1 MVFHGFN
8 QCVDG
13 FLPKIIGRLMSKRIR
28 LVNKKYTVESFFDL
42 PGCLD
47 RCLADIS
54 CHEIGAAD
62 LDTMSLAQPAQ
73 RVIDLAHQS
82 SRCGLASPRMARE
95 HKMFQERGRRI
106 SWVQLPSSI
115 LILDAVNKVGKMFL
129 ERWQTREI

>member
-28 LVNKKYTVESFFDL
+28 LVNKKYTVESFFYL

-47 RCLADIS
+47 RCLAHIA

-62 LDTMSLAQPAQ
+62 LDTMSLTQPAQ

-82 SRCGLASPRMARE
+82 SRCGLARPWIARE
-95 HKMFQERGRRI
+95 HKVFQECGRGI
-106 SWVQLPSSI
+106 SWIQLPASL
-115 LILDAVNKVGKMFL
+115 LILDAVNKIGK
-129 ERWQTREI
+129 